1 MQRTVPRAPA
11 TAGKYPLGTAKS
23 KESKAGFPERP
34 RRRRSFGTGL
44 SRTDLTPPA
53 PGYCRT
59 RKCSLCFRG
68 EEAVTQRGQWSG
80 ALRHDGNC
88 RFSSFG
94 FPFRARPLFCK
105 LRSRAAEAAF
115 ASSSSQSCS
124 TLPVAKPERLSDTE
138 ASEMFSLP
146 FSFRGPGS
154 SLMLPLKLVI
164 STST

>member
-1 MQRTVPRAPA
+1 MQWTVPRAPA
-11 TAGKYPLGTAKS
+11 TAGKYPLGTAK
-23 KESKAGFPERP
+23 SKAGFPERP